1 MMAPTRHAQ
10 AGITALGF
18 LILAALVGVVGLA
31 VMKVTPMYIKNMRMN
46 TILADVERELSG
58 QNATPAS
65 IRNELARRFSVED
78 INLDI
83 DAMKIT
89 QSKNGYSLRVQYEE
103 KASYVADIYLL
114 VAYDKQVEIRRW
126 VLAAAG
132 PRRSSTTRSTTR
144 VSSIWR

>member
-1 MMAPTRHAQ
+1 MESHRQRHRMTGATRHSQ

-18 LILAALVGVVGLA
+18 LILAMLVGVVGFA

-46 TILADVERELSG
+46 TIMNDVQRDLSG
-58 QNATPAS
+58 QSPTPQS

-89 QSKNGYSLRVQYEE
+89 QSKGGYTLRVQYDER
-103 KASYVADIYLL
+103 ASYIANMYLV
-114 VAYDKQVEIRRW
+114 VAYDNQVEI
-126 VLAAAG
+126 
-132 PRRSSTTRSTTR
+132 TR
-144 VSSIWR
+144 